1 MRRVVPGR
9 EREDLLHV
17 EIESVLGQRALGA
30 CEPLHLAVP
39 PRDQRRVLLVDVQA
53 SPTGVLGGIAGGIGC
68 VHHLR
73 DALEGV
79 VDRDQAD
86 ARADAEGVGAPD
98 ELVLVHVLEE
108 VVRDLDRVVRPAAV
122 QQQPELV
129 APEARDHV
137 VGADFQLQPL
147 AELPQQ
153 LVACHVP
160 GGVVDGLEPVEIDE
174 AHGVRRPGRLRHL
187 ERALQPQLEFAAVDQ
202 ASEGIVRGVV
212 RKLLRQLVRRRD
224 IGERALV
231 EEDPSLGVADDARV
245 LEHHD
250 PWCRPC
256 A

>member
-1 MRRVVPGR
+1 M
-9 EREDLLHV
+9 
-17 EIESVLGQRALGA
+17 LGERALGA
-30 CEPLHLAVP
+30 REPFDLAVP
-39 PRDQRRVLLVDVQA
+39 PCDQRGVLLVDVQA
-53 SPTGVLGGIAGGIGC
+53 SPPGVLGGIAGGIGR

-86 ARADAEGVGAPD
+86 AHADAEGVGAPD

-129 APEARDHV
+129 AAEARDHV

-153 LVACHVP
+153 LVACDVS
-160 GGVVDGLEPVEIDE
+160 GGVVDGLEPVEIEE
-174 AHGVRRPGRLRHL
+174 AHGVRRAGRLRHL

-212 RKLLRQLVRRRD
+212 R
-224 IGERALV
+224 
-231 EEDPSLGVADDARV
+231 
-245 LEHHD
+245 
-250 PWCRPC
+250 
-256 A
+256 